1 MFLMKVCR
9 AGFLIITFGLAAVQA
24 LAQDDA
30 AAQAKIDSALSAAP
44 AAITQDATIL
54 DWSFDADGKF
64 VVLREGTNGWS
75 CLPDEPTTEVNNPL
89 CFDEAAL
96 TWVYAL
102 VSGEAPNLT
111 VPGFGYMLLGDEA
124 FSNSNP
130 GATEPAADHWMSTD
144 PYMMFIL
151 PSGVDLGGMSHDE
164 HSPGPFV
171 MWRGTPYQHIMVPA
185 GVSHHDD

>member
-30 AAQAKIDSALSAAP
+30 AVQAKIDSALSAAP

-102 VSGEAPNLT
+102 VSGEAPRWAT
-111 VPGFGYMLLGDEA
+111 VLSSSA
-124 FSNSNP
+124 N
-130 GATEPAADHWMSTD
+130 ATTPRCIRVFQSIST
-144 PYMMFIL
+144 L
-151 PSGVDLGGMSHDE
+151 PSQ
-164 HSPGPFV
+164 
-171 MWRGTPYQHIMVPA
+171 TTN
-185 GVSHHDD
+185 